1 MKNILPPQLAKAFI
15 KSDKDIDKWINKNLI
30 GKEVEITIKEVKK
43 NKVKKNW
50 KHSASVDLKGKA
62 DKINIRDL
70 AYE

>member
-1 MKNILPPQLAKAFI
+1 MKTLKI
-15 KSDKDIDKWINKNLI
+15 KTKLRSNTLKIANSKNLI

>member
-1 MKNILPPQLAKAFI
+1 MGITYSQVKQLLK
-15 KSDKDIDKWINKNLI
+15 KYPSKQYSDTSFYGIVFDN
-30 GKEVEITIKEVKK
+30 KK

>member
-1 MKNILPPQLAKAFI
+1 MRTLKIKTILRSNTLKIANS
-15 KSDKDIDKWINKNLI
+15 KSLI